1 MKAFLMYADRDF
13 DMAGELP
20 DNEPALTEDL
30 GLGTLLRAMAGGDE
44 FLFEVA
50 RRAVL
55 SSLADA
61 DAIGYRQRILA
72 DCLEQ
77 ASAVRQM
84 YDAATEAVAGSKKIY
99 RGIFSQSPD
108 SILRWSVE
116 ALQLFVGILRRLRN
130 IADEQAPGFRSEGF
144 TALFGMLSRELG
156 DDYFQAIEDH
166 LQRLRFRDGVLIS
179 VELGKGNKAINYV
192 LSKPPREKRSWFQ
205 RISGNDRSAYI
216 LRIADRD
223 ESGHRT
229 VAELR
234 GRGIH
239 LAANA
244 LAQSTD
250 HILSFL
256 TMLSCELGFYIGC
269 LNLHER
275 LTQKGEP
282 LCFPVPLAAGEPALS
297 FQGLYDACLSL
308 RLEERAVGNDG
319 NAGSKPLVM
328 ITGANQGG
336 KSTFLRSV
344 GVAQLMMQC
353 GMFVP
358 AGSFSGSVCER
369 LFTHFRREEDA
380 TMESGKLDE
389 ELGRMSEIADS
400 ITPHSIV
407 LFNESFAATNEREG
421 SEIAR
426 QIIRALLESGV
437 RVFFVTHLFD
447 LAHSLYLQ
455 EADAALFLRGKASR
469 RAADF
474 PACRRRAI
482 AHELRPRPVRAHI
495 RRGTPARGLRTH
507 GQLTG
512 RAPGRGRSQRSEQ
525 VGH

>member
-13 DMAGELP
+13 DMEEELP
-20 DNEPALTEDL
+20 ANEVALTEDL
-30 GLGTLLRAMAGGDE
+30 GLGTIFGAMAGGDE

-50 RRAVL
+50 RRTVL
-55 SSLADA
+55 SSLADTA
-61 DAIGYRQRILA
+61 AIGYRQRILA
-72 DCLEQ
+72 DCLAQ

-84 YDAATEAVAGSKKIY
+84 YDAAAEAVAGSKKIY

-130 IADEQAPGFRSEGF
+130 IADEHAAGFRSEGF
-144 TALFGMLSRELG
+144 ETLFGMLSRELG

-179 VELGKGNKAINYV
+179 AELGKGNKGVSYV
-192 LSKPPREKRSWFQ
+192 LRKAERAKQRWRT
-205 RISGNDRSAYI
+205 RISGNDRSTYT

-256 TMLSCELGFYIGC
+256 TMLRCELGFYIGC
-269 LNLHER
+269 LNVHER
-275 LTQKGEP
+275 LAQKGEP

-297 FQGLYDACLSL
+297 CQGLYDACLSL
-308 RLEERAVGNDG
+308 RLEERAVGNDA
-319 NAGSKPLVM
+319 NTGSKPLVM

-358 AGSFSGSVCER
+358 ARSFSGSVCER
-369 LFTHFRREEDA
+369 LFTHYRREEDP

-400 ITPHSIV
+400 IAPHSIV

-455 EADAALFLRGKASR
+455 EAAAALFLLAERQADGQRTFRLAEGEPLPTSYGPDLYERIFGAMPQPAAS
-469 RAADF
+469 
-474 PACRRRAI
+474 
-482 AHELRPRPVRAHI
+482 
-495 RRGTPARGLRTH
+495 
-507 GQLTG
+507 
-512 RAPGRGRSQRSEQ
+512 APTDS
-525 VGH
+525 

>member
-1 MKAFLMYADRDF
+1 MKAFLMYAGRDF
-13 DMAGELP
+13 DMEGELP
-20 DNEPALTEDL
+20 ANELALTEDL
-30 GLGTLLRAMAGGDE
+30 GLGTLFGAMARGDE
-44 FLFEVA
+44 FLFDVA

-55 SSLADA
+55 SSLTDPE
-61 DAIGYRQRILA
+61 AIGYRQRILA

-77 ASAVRQM
+77 ASVVRQI
-84 YDAATEAVAGSKKIY
+84 YDAAAEAVAGSKKIY

-108 SILRWSVE
+108 STLRWAIE
-116 ALQLFVGILRRLRN
+116 ALHLFVGILRRLRH
-130 IADEQAPGFRSEGF
+130 IADEHAADFRSEGF

-166 LQRLRFRDGVLIS
+166 LLQLRFRGGVLLS
-179 VELGKGNKAINYV
+179 AELGKGNKAINYI
-192 LSKPPREKRSWFQ
+192 LRKSSRERPRWF
-205 RISGNDRSAYI
+205 RRTSATSRSAYV
-216 LRIADRD
+216 LRISDRD

-229 VAELR
+229 LSELR

-256 TMLSCELGFYIGC
+256 TMLHCELGFYIGC
-269 LNLHER
+269 LNVQER
-275 LTQKGEP
+275 LAQKEEP
-282 LCFPVPLAAGEPALS
+282 VCFPVPLSAGENALS
-297 FQGLYDACLSL
+297 FEGLYDICLSL
-308 RLEERAVGNDG
+308 RLGERAVGNDAHADG
-319 NAGSKPLVM
+319 KSLVM

-358 AGSFSGSVCER
+358 AGSFSSSVCER
-369 LFTHFRREEDA
+369 LFTHYRREEDA

-400 ITPHSIV
+400 IAPRSIV

-426 QIIRALLESGV
+426 QIVRALLEAGI

-447 LAHSLYLQ
+447 LAQSLYLH
-455 EADAALFLRGKASR
+455 EANAALFLRAERQAGGQRTFRIAEGEPLPTSYGPDLYERIFGAEPQPAAS
-469 RAADF
+469 A
-474 PACRRRAI
+474 
-482 AHELRPRPVRAHI
+482 
-495 RRGTPARGLRTH
+495 
-507 GQLTG
+507 LTDT
-512 RAPGRGRSQRSEQ
+512 
-525 VGH
+525 

>member
-1 MKAFLMYADRDF
+1 MKAFLMYAGRDF

-20 DNEPALTEDL
+20 ANEPALTEDL
-30 GLGTLLRAMAGGDE
+30 GLGTLLRAMACGDE
-44 FLFEVA
+44 FLLEVA

-55 SSLADA
+55 SSLADTE
-61 DAIGYRQRILA
+61 AIGYRQQILA

-84 YDAATEAVAGSKKIY
+84 YDAAVEAVDGSKKIY

-130 IADEQAPGFRSEGF
+130 IADEHAAGFRSEGF
-144 TALFGMLSRELG
+144 TALFGMLTRELG
-156 DDYFQAIEDH
+156 DDYFQAVEDH
-166 LQRLRFRDGVLIS
+166 LQRLRFRDGVLLS
-179 VELGKGNKAINYV
+179 AELGKGNKAINYV
-192 LSKPPREKRSWFQ
+192 LRKPPREKPSWFR
-205 RISGNDRSAYI
+205 RISGNNHSTNSHSTYT
-216 LRIADRD
+216 LKIADRD

-229 VAELR
+229 VSELR

-256 TMLSCELGFYIGC
+256 TMLRCELGFYIGC
-269 LNLHER
+269 LNVHER

-308 RLEERAVGNDG
+308 RLEERAVGNDAS
-319 NAGSKPLVM
+319 AGSKPLVM

-358 AGSFSGSVCER
+358 ARSFSGSVCER
-369 LFTHFRREEDA
+369 LFTHYRREEDA

-455 EADAALFLRGKASR
+455 EADAALFLRAERQADGQRTFRLAEGEPLPTSYGPDLYERVFGAVPQPVAS
-469 RAADF
+469 
-474 PACRRRAI
+474 
-482 AHELRPRPVRAHI
+482 
-495 RRGTPARGLRTH
+495 
-507 GQLTG
+507 
-512 RAPGRGRSQRSEQ
+512 APTDS
-525 VGH
+525 